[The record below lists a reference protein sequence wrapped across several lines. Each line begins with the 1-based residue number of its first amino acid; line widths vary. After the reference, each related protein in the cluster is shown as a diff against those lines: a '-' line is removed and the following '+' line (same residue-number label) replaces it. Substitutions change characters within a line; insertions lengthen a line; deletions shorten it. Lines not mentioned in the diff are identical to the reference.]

1 MQEDLREENVS
12 PLNSSYISGSRAKKM
27 RLDNSLDFSNCFLQ
41 GKRTSTHAFM
51 IHYLENDLEYGRLG
65 IRIAKKKIKKA
76 VERNRIKR
84 IAREVFRNGRFN
96 GIDMVLVL
104 RNEKK
109 FEYEKCYE
117 QINEIFKTLKSL

>member
-12 PLNSSYISGSRAKKM
+12 PPNSSYISGSRAKKM

-84 IAREVFRNGRFN
+84 IAREVFRNGHFN

-109 FEYEKCYE
+109 FEYEK
-117 QINEIFKTLKSL
+117 

>member
-1 MQEDLREENVS
+1 MQEDLRAENVS
-12 PLNSSYISGSRAKKM
+12 PLNRSNISGSRAKKM
-27 RLDNSLDFSNCFLQ
+27 RLDNSLDFLNCFLK
-41 GKRTSTHAFM
+41 GKRTYTHAFM
-51 IHYLENDLEYGRLG
+51 IQYLENDLEHGRLG

-84 IAREVFRNGRFN
+84 IAREVFRKGHFN
-96 GIDMVLVL
+96 GMDMILVL

-109 FEYEKCYE
+109 YQYEKCYE

>member
-27 RLDNSLDFSNCFLQ
+27 RLDNSLDFRNCFLQ

>member
-1 MQEDLREENVS
+1 MQEDPREENVS
-12 PLNSSYISGSRAKKM
+12 PHNSGNISGSRAKKM
-27 RLDNSLDFSNCFLQ
+27 RLDNSLDFNNCFLR
-41 GKRTSTHAFM
+41 GKRTSKHAFM

-84 IAREVFRNGRFN
+84 IAREVFRKGKFK

>member
-12 PLNSSYISGSRAKKM
+12 PLNSSNISGGRAKKM

-84 IAREVFRNGRFN
+84 IAREVFRNGNFN

-109 FEYEKCYE
+109 YKYEKCYE
-117 QINEIFKTLKSL
+117 QINEIFKNLKSL

>member
-12 PLNSSYISGSRAKKM
+12 PLNSSNISGSRAKKM

-84 IAREVFRNGRFN
+84 IAREVFRNGNFN

>member
-12 PLNSSYISGSRAKKM
+12 PLNSSNISDSRAKKM

-65 IRIAKKKIKKA
+65 IRISKKKIK
-76 VERNRIKR
+76 I
-84 IAREVFRNGRFN
+84 
-96 GIDMVLVL
+96 
-104 RNEKK
+104 
-109 FEYEKCYE
+109 
-117 QINEIFKTLKSL
+117 S

>member
-12 PLNSSYISGSRAKKM
+12 PLNSSNISGSRAKKM

-84 IAREVFRNGRFN
+84 IAREVFRNSHFN

>member
-12 PLNSSYISGSRAKKM
+12 PLNSSNISGSRAKKM

-84 IAREVFRNGRFN
+84 IAREVFRNGHFN

-104 RNEKK
+104 RNEKNLNMK
-109 FEYEKCYE
+109 SVMSKLMRF
-117 QINEIFKTLKSL
+117 LKP

>member
-1 MQEDLREENVS
+1 MQEDLRAENVS
-12 PLNSSYISGSRAKKM
+12 PLNRSNISGSRAKKM
-27 RLDNSLDFSNCFLQ
+27 RLDNSLDFLNCFLK
-41 GKRTSTHAFM
+41 GKRTYANAFM
-51 IHYLENDLEYGRLG
+51 IQYLENDLEYGRLG
-65 IRIAKKKIKKA
+65 IRIAKRKIKKA

-84 IAREVFRNGRFN
+84 IAREVFRKGRFN

-109 FEYEKCYE
+109 YQYEKCYE

>member
-1 MQEDLREENVS
+1 MQEDPKEENVS
-12 PLNSSYISGSRAKKM
+12 PHNSGNISGSRAKKM
-27 RLDNSLDFSNCFLQ
+27 RLDNSLDFNNCFLQ
-41 GKRTSTHAFM
+41 GKRTSKHAFM

-84 IAREVFRNGRFN
+84 IAREVFRKGNFK

-117 QINEIFKTLKSL
+117 QVNEIFKTLKSL